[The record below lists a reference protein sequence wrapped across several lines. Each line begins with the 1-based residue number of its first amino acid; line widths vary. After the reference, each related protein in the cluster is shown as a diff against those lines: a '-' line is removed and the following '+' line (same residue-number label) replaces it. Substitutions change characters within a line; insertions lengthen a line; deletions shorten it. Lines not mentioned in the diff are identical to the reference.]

1 MLTKICGITNSQDA
15 RQVISAGADW
25 IGLNLVAGPR
35 RIDLATVERIVREL
49 KEPSRAVV
57 LVSLENGVV
66 PEPLRTS
73 LGDLGV
79 RRLQLYGERPEEAV
93 VPLKAAGFESI
104 VVVPVPDRASLGSVD
119 ELPAATGGDR
129 PDYVL
134 FDAAR
139 PGQLGGTGERADWEA
154 IRRAR
159 TAGRLDRWP
168 PFLLAG
174 GLDPDNVGEA
184 IAMIHPAGVDVS
196 SGVERAPGRKDHEK
210 VRRFIEAARLAA
222 QQLP

>member
-1 MLTKICGITNSQDA
+1 MD
-15 RQVISAGADW
+15 AGADW

-35 RIDLATVERIVREL
+35 RIDLATAEQIVREL
-49 KEPSRAVV
+49 EEPSRAVV
-57 LVSLENGVV
+57 LVSLDGVVV

-93 VPLKAAGFESI
+93 SPLKAAGFESI
-104 VVVPVPDRASLGSVD
+104 VVVPVPDRASLRSVD
-119 ELPAATGGDR
+119 KLPAATGGDR

-134 FDAAR
+134 LDAAR

-154 IRRAR
+154 IRRAQ

-174 GLDPDNVGEA
+174 GLDPDNVSEA

-210 VRRFIEAARLAA
+210 VRRFIKAARLAA